1 MEFEDLKDVLLS
13 TVDTSLK
20 YARKVDSTADFE
32 LYLFY
37 ENRTRASINQGVV
50 DASDGIVEGN
60 AVRVA
65 KQNSVTFASSSG
77 VSVERIKRSINEATA
92 SLKSLSIKDERFKS
106 FCEPKKPGNEG
117 TFAEE
122 ILALDK
128 EDLIGFASDMIK
140 EGQSFDKRIKTI
152 GSECATE
159 WGGFAVGNTLGVQQA
174 SRSVMNSCEVF
185 CIAVDGEERRTGYK
199 FHITREDL
207 IKPGGLGTKAAQK
220 AVSLLGAKTLNQ
232 TTILPTIWKPLAAA
246 AFIHA
251 SLGQSARGEYV
262 VEGRSPLT
270 DKIGKEIANPKFTLI
285 DNGQKPSG
293 INTDAIDAEG
303 NPQQK
308 TTIIEQGKLNRFLFD
323 SYYANIYDTQTTGN
337 CSRHS
342 RFLGSTLPYE
352 TSPLIRPKNLEVKP
366 GSKKL
371 DDLIAS
377 IDGQAIFIV
386 DMPIGIFHSDVSTGE
401 FSAVAQSCFLVE
413 NGEKKS
419 PLQPV
424 SVSGNFYTGFQ
435 NLLDV
440 GSDLEKTLLIV
451 ETPTL
456 AFDGFSITG

>member
-13 TVDTSLK
+13 TVDTGLK
-20 YARKVDSTADFE
+20 YAREVDNMADFE

-37 ENRTRASINQGVV
+37 ENRTKASINQGVV

-65 KQNSVTFASSSG
+65 KENSVSFASSSG
-77 VSVERIKRSINEATA
+77 VSVERIKRSIDETTA
-92 SLKSLSIKDERFKS
+92 SLRSISIKDERFRN
-106 FCEPKKPGNEG
+106 FCEPKRAGNEG
-117 TFAEE
+117 TFAKE
-122 ILALDK
+122 ILALGK
-128 EDLIGFASDMIK
+128 EDLIGFASNMVK
-140 EGQSFDKRIKTI
+140 EGQGFDKRIKTV
-152 GSECATE
+152 GSECAAE
-159 WGGFAVGNTLGVQQA
+159 WGGFAVGNTLGVQET

-185 CIAVDGEERRTGYK
+185 CIAIDGEERRTGYE
-199 FHITREDL
+199 FDITRENL
-207 IKPGGLGTKAAQK
+207 IKPAGLGAKAAQK
-220 AVSLLGAKTLNQ
+220 AVSLLGAQTLDQ
-232 TTILPTIWKPLAAA
+232 TTTLPTIWEPIAAA
-246 AFIHA
+246 AFIYA

-262 VEGRSPLT
+262 VEGRSPIS
-270 DKIGKEIANPKFTLI
+270 DKIGKGIANPKFTII

-308 TTIIEQGKLNRFLFD
+308 TTIIEQGKLNKFLFD
-323 SYYANIYDTQTTGN
+323 LYYANIYGTQTTGN
-337 CSRHS
+337 CTRHS
-342 RFLGSTLPYE
+342 RPFGSTLPYE

-377 IDGQAIFIV
+377 IDGRAIYIV
-386 DMPIGIFHSDVSTGE
+386 DIPIGIFHSDVSTGE

-419 PLQPV
+419 SLQPV
-424 SVSGNFYTGFQ
+424 SVSGNFYAGLQ

-456 AFDGFSITG
+456 VFDGFSITG

>member
-13 TVDTSLK
+13 AVDTGLK

-50 DASDGIVEGN
+50 DASDGVVEGN

-65 KQNSVTFASSSG
+65 KQNSVSFASSSG
-77 VSVERIKRSINEATA
+77 VSVERIKRSVDEARA
-92 SLKSLSIKDERFKS
+92 SLESLSIKDERFRS
-106 FCEPKKPGNEG
+106 FCEPKKPSNEG
-117 TFAEE
+117 TFAKE

-152 GSECATE
+152 GSECAAE

-185 CIAVDGEERRTGYK
+185 CIAVDGEERRTGYE
-199 FHITREDL
+199 FYITREDL
-207 IKPGGLGTKAAQK
+207 IKPAGLGTKAAQK
-220 AVSLLGAKTLNQ
+220 ALSLLGAKTLKQ
-232 TTILPTIWKPLAAA
+232 TTILPTIWEPFAAA
-246 AFIHA
+246 AFIYA

-262 VEGRSPLT
+262 VEGRSPIA
-270 DKIGKEIANPKFTLI
+270 DKIGEEIANPKFTII

-308 TTIIEQGKLNRFLFD
+308 TTIIEQGKLNGFLFD
-323 SYYANIYDTQTTGN
+323 LYYANIYDTQTTGN

-342 RFLGSTLPYE
+342 RPFGSTLPYE

-366 GSKKL
+366 GSKRL
-371 DDLIAS
+371 EDLIAS
-377 IDGQAIFIV
+377 IDGRAIFIV
-386 DMPIGIFHSDVSTGE
+386 DVPIGIFHSDVSTGE

-413 NGEKKS
+413 NGEKRS

-424 SVSGNFYTGFQ
+424 SISGNFYTGFQ

-440 GSDLEKTLLIV
+440 GSDLEKTPLIV

-456 AFDGFSITG
+456 VFDGFSITG